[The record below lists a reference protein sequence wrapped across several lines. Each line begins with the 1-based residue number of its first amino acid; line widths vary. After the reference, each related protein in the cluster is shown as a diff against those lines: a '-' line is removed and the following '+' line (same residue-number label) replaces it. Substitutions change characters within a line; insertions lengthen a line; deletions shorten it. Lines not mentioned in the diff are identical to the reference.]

1 MINANDTD
9 RHIQCSTGLL
19 CDYQW
24 TCSIEVHTETIE
36 KLLCSAYKTDI
47 IHHTCIDRHV
57 N

>member
-9 RHIQCSTGLL
+9 RHIQCST
-19 CDYQW
+19 DYYVTINGQ
-24 TCSIEVHTETIE
+24 CSIEVHTETIE